1 MSRITQAAIVIIFGI
16 LGYLGYKSHVTYKM
30 VAENRSMLM
39 DSYQHLTDLELM
51 MEGFVEL
58 APMEMEAISRKV
70 AKEVSLGHFEQFA
83 ENLKKVG
90 KYKDWEVM
98 VMSEQSGKVCF
109 AQSSPVLQAPKK
121 NKRDARLFVTFRP
134 SEKISNE
141 ISTTAGYEFN
151 INNTVLATSGNNK
164 FKFDIKQQGFAWMT
178 SNKKEKIMVKIMK
191 KGSRIMVAGYNQKGS
206 QTIDHYSLLGFTK
219 AYNTAKKACS

>member
-1 MSRITQAAIVIIFGI
+1 MSIIKKILFLTLILSIT
-16 LGYLGYKSHVTYKM
+16 L
-30 VAENRSMLM
+30 
-39 DSYQHLTDLELM
+39 
-51 MEGFVEL
+51 
-58 APMEMEAISRKV
+58 ISK
-70 AKEVSLGHFEQFA
+70 AFA
-83 ENLKKVG
+83 NDLKKIG

-98 VMSEQSGKVCF
+98 VVSEQSGKVCF
-109 AQSSPVLQAPKK
+109 AQSIPVLQAPKS

-141 ISTTAGYEFN
+141 ISTTPGYEFN
-151 INNTVLATSGNNK
+151 KDNTVLATSGNNK

-191 KGSRIMVAGYNQKGS
+191 KGSRIMVSGYNDKGS